1 MEHIV
6 MKTVIN
12 TFMNTVSVMSVF
24 IASIDHCDLVL
35 WPGPPQI
42 SSGLSSSA
50 LRVLDH
56 RQAMGKLKTDLSTR
70 RRMGSFL
77 GHWDTLHLR
86 VLSYHLNF

>member
-12 TFMNTVSVMSVF
+12 NFMNTVMSVF

-35 WPGPPQI
+35 WPGPTQI